1 MAGLGSLLAGLVP
14 GISPDSIKSIIT
26 LSAQDTVGEPSE
38 DVIGWDQY
46 HGWGRI
52 NAHDALSL
60 VVDMD
65 NDGLVN
71 YYDNCPDVSNIDQQ
85 DIDMD
90 NIGDSCDHCNN
101 TNLSFFYGGNLDAN
115 INLIGEASFSIF
127 DVLLLSD
134 YTEENE
140 IENCQYLSSD
150 LNNDG
155 SINDVDIALLISYVM
170 NW

>member
-1 MAGLGSLLAGLVP
+1 M
-14 GISPDSIKSIIT
+14 
-26 LSAQDTVGEPSE
+26 GEPSE

-65 NDGLVN
+65 NDGLVD
-71 YYDNCPDVSNIDQQ
+71 YHDNCPDVSNGDQQ

-90 NIGDSCDHCNN
+90 NVGDSCDNCNN
-101 TNLSFFYGGNLDAN
+101 THLSFFDGGNLDSD
-115 INLIGEASFSIF
+115 INTIGEASFSIF

-155 SINDVDIALLISYVM
+155 SVNDVDIALLISYVM